1 MGGNL
6 QRFTQLNRKS
16 ALLAFVVV
24 AGLAFSNMVYARDS
38 VAHQLATIEA
48 GGHVAK
54 NDITVARFRSLLDR
68 LSSMYVEDRQEIADD
83 SVTAQQLLRDD
94 GISESLVKIMEGLN
108 QLFTTQVKNQKY
120 REYAAAYVTLRGEGK
135 SHSDAIRGLQAF
147 LRGLGVH

>member
-1 MGGNL
+1 M
-6 QRFTQLNRKS
+6 NRKS

-68 LSSMYVEDRQEIADD
+68 LSSMYVEDQQEIADD

-94 GISESLVKIMEGLN
+94 VISESLVKIMEGLN

>member
-1 MGGNL
+1 M
-6 QRFTQLNRKS
+6 NRKS

-94 GISESLVKIMEGLN
+94 GMSESLVKIMEGLN